1 MPVRACHHAKALT
14 DAPGE
19 PSENHEES
27 NIMNAARLIRRA
39 TAAGACSLT
48 ILWIGAARAGDVED
62 VNAAEEAR
70 YAVMIA
76 QDRSGMAA
84 ILGDEFIYHQPSGR
98 VQNKAGYIDQIT
110 GGDVKINKAERYDI
124 EMNVYGETATA
135 TGSTRVDVVLK
146 GEPKLFDL
154 RFLDVWVKRDGRW
167 QIVARQSAYKV
178 PAK

>member
-1 MPVRACHHAKALT
+1 MQVTRC
-14 DAPGE
+14 
-19 PSENHEES
+19 
-27 NIMNAARLIRRA
+27 IRCV
-39 TAAGACSLT
+39 TAAFACS
-48 ILWIGAARAGDVED
+48 IAVFWIGASRAGDVDD

-76 QDRSGMAA
+76 QDRGAMAA
-84 ILGDEFIYHQPSGR
+84 ILADEFIYHQPSGK
-98 VQNKAGYIDQIT
+98 VQNKAGYIEQIT

-124 EMNVYGETATA
+124 KINVYGDTATA

>member
-1 MPVRACHHAKALT
+1 VRHVARLADPSCPPFETVEETLT
-14 DAPGE
+14 
-19 PSENHEES
+19 
-27 NIMNAARLIRRA
+27 MNAALALRNA
-39 TAAGACSLT
+39 TAAIACSIT
-48 ILWIGAARAGDVED
+48 VLWIGAAQAGDVED

-76 QDRSGMAA
+76 QDRGALAA
-84 ILGDEFIYHQPSGR
+84 ILADEFIYHQPSGK
-98 VQNKAGYIDQIT
+98 VQNKAGYIEQIT
-110 GGDVKINKAERYDI
+110 GGDVKINSAERYDI
-124 EMNVYGETATA
+124 KINVYGDTATA
-135 TGSTRVDVVLK
+135 TGSTKVDVVLK